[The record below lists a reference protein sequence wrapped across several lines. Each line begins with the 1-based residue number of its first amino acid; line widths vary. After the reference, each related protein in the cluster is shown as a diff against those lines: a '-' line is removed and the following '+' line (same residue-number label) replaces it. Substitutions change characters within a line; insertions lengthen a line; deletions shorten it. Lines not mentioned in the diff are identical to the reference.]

1 MPSVRRQSAVSIVS
15 CAPIEDISPGGGV
28 AWWQVSCTRINKS
41 AVPQTRGTLHRAAAP
56 HSCTAPLHFAPR
68 LFLPRLQ
75 RKIIWCV
82 HWHWPPANAF
92 INWLHC
98 TQWTGISQYT
108 SHNTTAT
115 RSSKVTSWQAEPN
128 SFYAR
133 ALAIRINFHWAFL
146 YYLTLTNLLYLSN
159 TENKLFSYIFT

>member
-1 MPSVRRQSAVSIVS
+1 MPSGRRQSAVSIVS
-15 CAPIEDISPGGGV
+15 CAPLRIFPLVEVVVV

-41 AVPQTRGTLHRAAAP
+41 AAPQTRGTLHRAAAP

-108 SHNTTAT
+108 SHNTSA
-115 RSSKVTSWQAEPN
+115 RSSNVTSWQAKQ
-128 SFYAR
+128 R
-133 ALAIRINFHWAFL
+133 ALAIRINFHWVFL
-146 YYLTLTNLLYLSN
+146 YYLTLTNLLYLH
-159 TENKLFSYIFT
+159 I